1 MLMDE
6 KVFQQFEEFIHSRS
20 VAIIGESATSEFYWL
35 RSFRNFGF
43 PGKIYPINPKYEEAD
58 GMKFYKSLRDI
69 PGPVDYAILRVP
81 AHIVPSVVDECIGRG
96 VKCVTIFASGF
107 SELGTE
113 EGRRLEAQVEE
124 KLRANK
130 MRAFG
135 PNCMGLTCPE
145 TRFAFRPDFT
155 PNPGP
160 VGFVSQSGGKA
171 IDTYLALTEAGVGCS
186 KAFSYGNECDITSY
200 ELIEYLHRD
209 PKTRVIGMY
218 VEGAKHGTKLRAS
231 LAAAA
236 AEKPVVVW
244 KAGTTD
250 AGARAAASH
259 SAALAGATQIW
270 DGLLKQ
276 TGVAVAHCFE
286 DLMDG
291 MVSFVRCPRPRG
303 SRVALVEISGGAG
316 VAATDVL
323 ASEGFTLPRLDR
335 KTVDALAS
343 IVETVGTNIRNP
355 IDLATSYFYPDITAE
370 ALRLVSADSNID
382 AVILEAAPHYVSFM
396 EKHLGMA
403 DYALKYWDQMIEAIA
418 YCTRKLH
425 KPFLTAFPA
434 ISYAEENLAAR
445 RQFRKAGL
453 PVYFT
458 TANAA
463 STLRMLIDYYARHH
477 DVRAPSGL

>member
-1 MLMDE
+1 MFMDE
-6 KVFQQFEEFIHSRS
+6 KVFRQFEEFIHSRS
-20 VAIIGESATSEFYWL
+20 VALIGESGSSEFFWL

-43 PGKIYPINPKYEEAD
+43 PGKIYPINPRVDEAE
-58 GMKFYKSLRDI
+58 GMKFYKSLRDV
-69 PGPVDYAILRVP
+69 PGKVDYAVLRVP
-81 AHIVPSVVDECIGRG
+81 AHIIPSVIDECIAKG

-113 EGRRLEAQVEE
+113 EGRRLEAQVTE
-124 KLRANK
+124 KIRASK

-171 IDTYLALTEAGVGCS
+171 IDTYLALAEANVGCS

-218 VEGAKHGTKLRAS
+218 VEGVKQGAKLRAA

-244 KAGTTD
+244 KAGTTE

-259 SAALAGATQIW
+259 SSALAGTTQIW
-270 DGLLKQ
+270 DGLLHQ
-276 TGVAVAHCFE
+276 VEVVTAHCFE
-286 DLMDG
+286 DLIDA

-303 SRVALVEISGGAG
+303 SRVALVAISGGAG

-323 ASEGFTLPRLDR
+323 ASEGFTLPRLDNS
-335 KTVDALAS
+335 TVDNLAS
-343 IVETVGTNIRNP
+343 IVEAVGTNIRNP
-355 IDLATSYFYPDITAE
+355 IDLATSYFYPDITAQ
-370 ALRLVSADSNID
+370 ALHLISADPNID
-382 AVILEAAPHYVSFM
+382 AIILEAAPHYVSFM
-396 EKHLGMA
+396 EKHIGMP
-403 DYALKYWDQMIEAIA
+403 DYALKYWAQMIEAA
-418 YCTRKLH
+418 NHCTRKLH

-434 ISYAEENLAAR
+434 IGYAEENLAAR

-453 PVYFT
+453 PIYFT

-463 STLRMLIDYYARHH
+463 SALRLLINYYARHP
-477 DVRAPSGL
+477 DVQPPSGL

>member
-1 MLMDE
+1 MDE

-20 VAIIGESATSEFYWL
+20 VAIIGESASQEFYWL

-43 PGKIYPINPKYEEAD
+43 PGKIYPVNPKYDEAD
-58 GMKFYKSLRDI
+58 GLKSYKSLRDVPDPI
-69 PGPVDYAILRVP
+69 DYAILRIP
-81 AHIVPSVVDECIGRG
+81 AHVVPSIVDECIARG

-113 EGRRLEAQVEE
+113 EGRRLEALVSQ
-124 KLRANK
+124 KIHASK

-145 TRFAFRPDFT
+145 TRFSFRPDFR

-171 IDTYLALTEAGVGCS
+171 IDTYLALCEADVGCS
-186 KAFSYGNECDITSY
+186 KAFSYGNECDISSY

-209 PKTRVIGMY
+209 PKTQVIGMY
-218 VEGAKHGTKLRAS
+218 IEGTKYGAKLRAA

-236 AEKPVVVW
+236 AAKPVVVW
-244 KAGTTD
+244 KAGTTG

-259 SAALAGATQIW
+259 SAALAGAAQVW

-276 TGVAVAHCFE
+276 TGVGVAHCFE
-286 DLMDG
+286 DLVDG
-291 MVSFVRCPRPRG
+291 MVSFIRCPRPRG
-303 SRVALVEISGGAG
+303 SRVALVAISGGAG

-323 ASEGFTLPRLDR
+323 ASEGFTLPQLSQE
-335 KTVDALAS
+335 TVDALAS

-355 IDLATSYFYPDITAE
+355 IDLATSYFYPDVTAE
-370 ALRLVSADSNID
+370 ALRLVSADPNID

-403 DYALKYWDQMIEAIA
+403 DYALKYWDQMIQAVN
-418 YCTRKLH
+418 YCTHELH
-425 KPFLTAFPA
+425 KPFLSAFPA
-434 ISYAEENLAAR
+434 IGYAEENLAAR

-463 STLRMLIDYYARHH
+463 GALRMLLGYHRRHP
-477 DVRAPSGL
+477 DLRSPSGL

>member
-6 KVFQQFEEFIHSRS
+6 SVFRQFEEFIHSRS
-20 VAIIGESATSEFYWL
+20 VALIGESASSDFYWL

-43 PGKIYPINPKYEEAD
+43 PGKIYPINPSVDEAE
-58 GMKFYKSLRDI
+58 GMKFYKSLRDVR
-69 PGPVDYAILRVP
+69 GKVDYAVLRVP
-81 AHIVPSVVDECIGRG
+81 AHIIPSVVDECIAKG

-107 SELGTE
+107 SELGTD
-113 EGRRLEAQVEE
+113 EGRRLEEQVTE
-124 KLRANK
+124 KIRASN

-160 VGFVSQSGGKA
+160 IGFVSQSGGKA
-171 IDTYLALTEAGVGCS
+171 IDTYLALAEAGVGCS

-209 PKTRVIGMY
+209 PKTKVIGMY
-218 VEGAKHGTKLRAS
+218 VEGVKQGVKLRAA

-259 SAALAGATQIW
+259 SSALAGVTQIW
-270 DGLLKQ
+270 HGLLHQ
-276 TGVAVAHCFE
+276 VEVAEAHCFE
-286 DLMDG
+286 DLIDA

-303 SRVALVEISGGAG
+303 SRVALVAISGGAG

-323 ASEGFTLPRLDR
+323 ASEGFKLPGLD
-335 KTVDALAS
+335 KSTVDSLS
-343 IVETVGTNIRNP
+343 GIVEAVGTNIRNP
-355 IDLATSYFYPDITAE
+355 IDLATSYFYPDVTTE
-370 ALRLVSADSNID
+370 ALRLISADPNID

-396 EKHLGMA
+396 EKHIGMPE
-403 DYALKYWDQMIEAIA
+403 YARMYWEQVIEAA
-418 YCTRKLH
+418 NRCTHKLH

-434 ISYAEENLAAR
+434 IGYAEENLAAR

-463 STLRMLIDYYARHH
+463 STLRLLINYYTRHP